1 MDRKFLI
8 ELILE
13 HSDKDDIRRIM
24 RDIGTLEIRLT
35 PSFTIKLKGVQSNYP
50 PHIPMAVTATVTDE
64 GRVVG
69 EEVLN
74 WVDLHIEV

>member
-35 PSFTIKLKGVQSNYP
+35 PSFAIKLKGVKNDFP
-50 PHIPMAVTATVTDE
+50 PYIP
-64 GRVVG
+64 VV
-69 EEVLN
+69 
-74 WVDLHIEV
+74 

>member
-24 RDIGTLEIRLT
+24 RDIGTLEIILK
-35 PSFTIKLKGVQSNYP
+35 PSFAIKLKLFKNYE
-50 PHIPMAVTATVTDE
+50 ISK
-64 GRVVG
+64 
-69 EEVLN
+69 
-74 WVDLHIEV
+74 II

>member
-8 ELILE
+8 EIILE
-13 HSDKDDIRRIM
+13 RTDRDDIRRIM

-35 PSFTIKLKGVQSNYP
+35 PSFTIKLKGVQNNHP
-50 PHIPMAVTATVTDE
+50 PYIPMAVTATVTDE

-69 EEVLN
+69 EEYLN
-74 WVDLHIEV
+74 WIDLHIEH

>member
-35 PSFTIKLKGVQSNYP
+35 PSFTIKLKGVQNNYQP
-50 PHIPMAVTATVTDE
+50 YIPMAVTATVTDE

-74 WVDLHIEV
+74 WIDLHIEH